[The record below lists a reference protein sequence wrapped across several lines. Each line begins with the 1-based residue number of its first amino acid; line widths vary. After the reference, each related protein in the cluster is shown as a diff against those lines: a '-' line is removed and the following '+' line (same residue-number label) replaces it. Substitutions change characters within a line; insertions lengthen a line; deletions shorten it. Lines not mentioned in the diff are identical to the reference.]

1 MRKTNSLVRLS
12 KTMSVALR
20 HDPQSFGLEL
30 DPEGWVQTNHLLE
43 ALHQLPPWA
52 GISETDFHQVIAASE
67 KKRFEIVGDHIRA
80 LYGHSV
86 PTKII
91 KEATTPPPVLYH
103 GTASRNLDSILKQGI
118 LPMSRQ
124 YVHLSEDVETAVKV
138 GRRKAS
144 DIVLLK
150 IDTTSRP
157 ELKFY
162 YGNDQTWLA
171 DEIPPSIIEVVQ
183 QA

>member
-1 MRKTNSLVRLS
+1 
-12 KTMSVALR
+12 
-20 HDPQSFGLEL
+20 
-30 DPEGWVQTNHLLE
+30 
-43 ALHQLPPWA
+43 
-52 GISETDFHQVIAASE
+52 
-67 KKRFEIVGDHIRA
+67 
-80 LYGHSV
+80 
-86 PTKII
+86 
-91 KEATTPPPVLYH
+91 
-103 GTASRNLDSILKQGI
+103 
-118 LPMSRQ
+118 MSRQ

-150 IDTTSRP
+150 IDTTSKP